1 MAKEKN
7 DRCPLQAECEKKC
20 TYKLHELDC
29 PYYHANARPGYE
41 IEDQEELRW
50 KQYKE
55 AEEAEYWEI
64 DDEEKPEEQEEEQGE
79 PEDEAEQTAAEIAQT
94 PKSQWLDGPR
104 GTTEKIK
111 QAMYDAAKSFVYIGF
126 LLWEVKEYKHYL
138 EKGYGDVYE
147 YAEIELGFKKTTT
160 KNFINVAET
169 FGNKYY
175 KKDANIYGGAILP
188 TMYLQPEYKD
198 FNYSQLCEMLAM
210 SEKKR
215 ALVSPNMTIK
225 QIREIKRE
233 PEPDLP
239 PNMETIPI
247 ELPEDHKEAI
257 GQTSDQPSTKAI
269 ELTERQ
275 LSYLRWVITLDM
287 SSTPDTDID
296 YKTAETILDIIGR
309 LPEI

>member
-1 MAKEKN
+1 MAKN

-20 TYKLHELDC
+20 TYQHHELDC

-41 IEDQEELRW
+41 IQEQEELRW

-55 AEEAEYWEI
+55 AEEAEYWGTG
-64 DDEEKPEEQEEEQGE
+64 DEKEPEEQEENREE
-79 PEDEAEQTAAEIAQT
+79 LAEQEATTEVT
-94 PKSQWLDGPR
+94 PKSLWLDGPN

-111 QAMYDAAKSFVYIGF
+111 KAMYDAAKSFVYIGF

-138 EKGYGDVYE
+138 EKNFRDVYD
-147 YAEIELGFKKTTT
+147 YAEQELGFKKTST

-169 FGNKYY
+169 FGNKYF
-175 KKDANIYGGAILP
+175 KKDAHIYGGAILP
-188 TMYLQPEYKD
+188 TMHLQPEYKD
-198 FNYSQLCEMLAM
+198 FNFSQLCEMLAM

-247 ELPEDHKEAI
+247 ELPEDYEEKN
-257 GQTSDQPSTKAI
+257 GQTSDQPSTKTI

-275 LSYLRWVITLDM
+275 LSYLRWVITEDM
-287 SSTPDTDID
+287 DCTPETDID
-296 YKTAETILDIIGR
+296 YKTAETILDIIGH
-309 LPEI
+309 LPEV